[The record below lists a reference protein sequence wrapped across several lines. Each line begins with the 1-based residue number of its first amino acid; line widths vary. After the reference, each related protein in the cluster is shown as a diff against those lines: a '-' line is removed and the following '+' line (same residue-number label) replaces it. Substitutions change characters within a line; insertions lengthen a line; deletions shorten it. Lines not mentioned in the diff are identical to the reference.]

1 MGNISNLA
9 NNGKKLRVAIHQPN
23 FLPWVGYF
31 DKVARVDTF
40 VLFDDVQLPQGK
52 SFCSRVK
59 VKGRNGPQWLTVP
72 IKKESGAGIHEIEI
86 VRNGWHGKHVR
97 TIEQLYGKTPYFEKF
112 WPQIR
117 GVFTEDWQFLADMN
131 CALIETVSQLFGL
144 HVKFVRSSKLKLQEC
159 SGEDR
164 ILKILGALKA
174 TTYVSGQGEGSRRY
188 VNDGHFRDAGID
200 LLWQTFQHPIYP
212 QMAEPFDS
220 HMSIIDML
228 FMHGNSTSMF
238 AVEDSAQ
245 SNLQASCRAGDTPVI
260 SNSSHRAA

>member
-1 MGNISNLA
+1 MGNVGTYTCESPA
-9 NNGKKLRVAIHQPN
+9 SRVAIHQPN
-23 FLPWVGYF
+23 YLPWVGYF
-31 DKVARVDTF
+31 DKIARVDTF

-59 VKGRNGPQWLTVP
+59 IKGSRGPQWLTVP
-72 IKKESGAGIHEIEI
+72 IKKKSGAGIHEIEI
-86 VRNGWHGKHVR
+86 VKNGWTRKHVR
-97 TIEQLYGKTPYFEKF
+97 TIEQVYSKAPYFEEF

-117 GVFTEDWQFLADMN
+117 GIFTEDWQLLADMN

-144 HVKFVRSSKLKLQEC
+144 RAKFVRSSEFKLRE
-159 SGEDR
+159 SPGEDR
-164 ILKILGALKA
+164 ILEILGTLKA

-200 LLWQTFQHPIYP
+200 LCWQTFQHPVYP
-212 QMAEPFDS
+212 QMTEPFDS

-228 FMHGNSTSMF
+228 LMHGNSTSMF
-238 AVEDSAQ
+238 AVEDDVQ
-245 SNLQASCRAGDTPVI
+245 SDLQVSCRTGDTSVT